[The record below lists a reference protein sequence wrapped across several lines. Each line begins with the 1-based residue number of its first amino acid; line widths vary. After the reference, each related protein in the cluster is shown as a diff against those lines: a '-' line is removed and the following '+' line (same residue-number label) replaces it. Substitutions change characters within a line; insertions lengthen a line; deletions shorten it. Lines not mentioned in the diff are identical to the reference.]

1 MMVKEKIPQIHKNF
15 TLFSNLELHFIITV
29 LLEASLPPEK
39 LVSKGSLYIKSS
51 PNSTDDELTFF
62 YIGKPVASPHHQQ
75 NTNSLVFIGKLCP
88 AFNNIQLH
96 TFCFSEAEQQVGI
109 DIPTIKELI
118 KAFAETI
125 DCNRGPLLAVV
136 LKIID
141 QQHFTDRKQ
150 NPLFTLPDTRHNPY
164 AQYFDLGIV
173 NNANYSGIYYCV
185 AERTKSHQKPL
196 ITIYQYEVEEM
207 ISEGLATKYV
217 VRKDQSYENADGTLA
232 IPGK

>member
-1 MMVKEKIPQIHKNF
+1 MAKEKIPQIHKNF
-15 TLFSNLELHFIITV
+15 TLFSNLELHFIITA

-51 PNSTDDELTFF
+51 SISTDDELTFF
-62 YIGKPVASPHHQQ
+62 FIGKRLVSLHHQQ

-88 AFNNIQLH
+88 AFDNIQLH
-96 TFCFSEAEQQVGI
+96 TFCFSEAEQQVGV
-109 DIPTIKELI
+109 DIPIIKELI

-125 DCNRGPLLAVV
+125 DCNRAPLLAIV
-136 LKIID
+136 LKIIE
-141 QQHFTDRKQ
+141 QQHFTERKQ

-173 NNANYSGIYYCV
+173 KDANYSGIYYCV
-185 AERTKSHQKPL
+185 AEYAKAHQKPL
-196 ITIYQYEVEEM
+196 ITIHQYEVEEI
-207 ISEGLATKYV
+207 ISEGLATRYV
-217 VRKDQSYENADGTLA
+217 VRKDQSYEGADLTLA